1 MKILVTGQ
9 CTLHW
14 GRMEFGNIGNFYIM
28 EPFFRLLHDSFPG
41 AEISTTFQMSDRF
54 CADEDVT
61 CLPMSLYY
69 EWKDDLLIA
78 ERELEI
84 AYEYAN
90 TGELIDSTPYIDLVK
105 DMDLVIDFSGD
116 IWGDNADFLGNDR
129 FMVGLVK
136 DRIAQIFAKKTA
148 MIAGSPG
155 PFSEGKNLEFAKE
168 VYRNFDLVT
177 NREFISK
184 GLLEFYG
191 FDTTKTFS
199 LACPAFR
206 FEPGPISSIKDL
218 PVVSDL
224 LYSNRKS
231 IGFLI
236 CGWNFV
242 EGPFDKWP
250 RGDRE
255 YLIFAT
261 AIEEFTKDKDVDV
274 YLMSHSNG
282 FPLPP
287 ENFKLIHGR
296 DYPIMKQLQ
305 NVIESR
311 GIAKNIF
318 MLDGV
323 YDAWQSKAILGQ
335 FDMVVSGR
343 VHAAVGAMSQLVPT
357 VIIDYGHEPKA
368 HKLIGFAQVAGQES
382 NVAQPDEVDDLLKKM
397 AQVWDNLG
405 GVKES
410 LKVKIPLVK
419 EMGKNNF
426 TLLREIFEYNG

>member
-28 EPFFRLLHDSFPG
+28 EPFFRLLHESFPQ
-41 AEISTTFQMSDRF
+41 AEVSTTFQMSDRF
-54 CADEDVT
+54 CKDEDVT

-78 ERELEI
+78 EKELQI
-84 AYEYAN
+84 AYRYLSSGDLVE
-90 TGELIDSTPYIDLVK
+90 STPYIDLVK
-105 DMDLVIDFSGD
+105 GMDLVIDFSGD
-116 IWGDNADFLGNDR
+116 IWGDNADFLGKDR
-129 FMVGLVK
+129 FMVGLMKNRV
-136 DRIAQIFAKKTA
+136 AQIFSKKTA

-168 VYRNFDLVT
+168 VFKNFDLVT

-184 GLLEFYG
+184 GLLESYG
-191 FDTTKTFS
+191 FDTSRTFS

-206 FEPGPISSIKDL
+206 FEPGPISSISQL
-218 PVVSDL
+218 PVVSNIL
-224 LYSNRKS
+224 NSTRKS

-236 CGWNFV
+236 CGWNFN

-250 RGDRE
+250 RDDSE
-255 YLIFAT
+255 YLIFVS
-261 AIEEFTKDKDVDV
+261 AIEEFTKDKDVDM

-287 ENFKLIHGR
+287 KKFELIHGR

-305 NVIESR
+305 KVLENR

-318 MLDGV
+318 MLDGI

-368 HKLIGFAQVAGQES
+368 HKLIGFAQVAGQEL
-382 NVAQPDEVDDLLKKM
+382 NVAQPDQINDLLHKM
-397 AQVWDNLG
+397 EHVWDNLDK
-405 GVKES
+405 VKNS
-410 LKVKIPLVK
+410 LKTNIPRVK
-419 EMGKNNF
+419 EMGRQNF
-426 TLLREIFEYNG
+426 TLLRDLFQNE